1 MDSLESPRVL
11 QFRADT
17 DGIIKTFTSPRDNYT
32 KTCCFQLLLKLLG
45 VFFLPLFFVSKRAG
59 PFLPSHPPNPDQM
72 LMGSLTSEG
81 AKCDIYWKI
90 DSKLVPLIRDLQIHR
105 YPFYICGPFMWIM
118 DRMQTQTLYLEPWKS
133 VDIRFISMDHFCGS
147 DAVTNF
153 VSTQDAGFRLLRAT
167 APLKID
173 ENVTQALLMSAQ
185 VFKYGHSKLK
195 HFFF

>member
-1 MDSLESPRVL
+1 M
-11 QFRADT
+11 
-17 DGIIKTFTSPRDNYT
+17 
-32 KTCCFQLLLKLLG
+32 
-45 VFFLPLFFVSKRAG
+45 
-59 PFLPSHPPNPDQM
+59 
-72 LMGSLTSEG
+72 
-81 AKCDIYWKI
+81 
-90 DSKLVPLIRDLQIHR
+90 
-105 YPFYICGPFMWIM
+105 
-118 DRMQTQTLYLEPWKS
+118 
-133 VDIRFISMDHFCGS
+133 DIRFKSMDHFCGS